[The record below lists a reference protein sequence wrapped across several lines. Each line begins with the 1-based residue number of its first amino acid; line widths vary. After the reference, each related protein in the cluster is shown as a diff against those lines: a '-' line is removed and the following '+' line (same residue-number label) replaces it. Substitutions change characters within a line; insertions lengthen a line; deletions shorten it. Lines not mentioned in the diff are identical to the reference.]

1 MSSLAV
7 VVVVAVVD
15 VVVVVDD
22 LVDVDVIVIVIVV
35 VIVVVIV
42 IVSVIISGCFVVVL
56 TSAPSLE
63 KRPVSGADFQLLLKK
78 KKKKMCKV
86 QVDTI
91 GNVSGGRGRILS
103 CVT

>member
-1 MSSLAV
+1 M
-7 VVVVAVVD
+7 VVVAVVD

-78 KKKKMCKV
+78 KKMCKV

>member
-1 MSSLAV
+1 M
-7 VVVVAVVD
+7 VVVAVVD

-78 KKKKMCKV
+78 KKKMCKV

>member
-1 MSSLAV
+1 M
-7 VVVVAVVD
+7 VVVAVMD

-22 LVDVDVIVIVIVV
+22 LVVVIVI
-35 VIVVVIV
+35 VIV
-42 IVSVIISGCFVVVL
+42 IVSVITSGCFVLFLFRRVHPL
-56 TSAPSLE
+56 WGNDRFLDT
-63 KRPVSGADFQLLLKK
+63 DFQLKKK

-91 GNVSGGRGRILS
+91 GNVCGGRGRVLS